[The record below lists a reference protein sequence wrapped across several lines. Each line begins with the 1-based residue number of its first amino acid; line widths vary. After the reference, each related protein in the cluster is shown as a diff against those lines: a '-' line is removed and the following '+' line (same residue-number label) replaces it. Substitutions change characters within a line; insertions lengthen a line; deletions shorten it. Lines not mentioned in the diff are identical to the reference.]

1 MSTREEL
8 PNEPKNVFRAGRGD
22 SPSLRTVEL
31 REPCR
36 TRPNGANCKVVT
48 TQADMLPKC
57 PRACRTPSMCIG
69 SAGACTTPEHKQPR
83 QRSGE
88 SPWSAFRCNW
98 GACRVHAHA
107 AGCNWGAAKC
117 RSASCAKPTRPSRIT
132 TGSPALTVGL
142 NEASKRLQHLRSTWP
157 SCKALFQLQLLP
169 NCAAQFA
176 QFAKCK
182 ITLCQP
188 ETRAWSC
195 LEACS
200 QQSSARTSTPNLK
213 FSKVSHIGSTNKVVA
228 SQPERTVRAVRA
240 VRPCAATVSRHDR
253 L

>member
-1 MSTREEL
+1 MKSFLT
-8 PNEPKNVFRAGRGD
+8 
-22 SPSLRTVEL
+22 SLRTSSEL
-31 REPCR
+31 VVATHRRCARSNCANRAERGR
-36 TRPNGANCKVVT
+36 TVPTARWSPHKQICF
-48 TQADMLPKC
+48 
-57 PRACRTPSMCIG
+57 PS
-69 SAGACTTPEHKQPR
+69 APEHAEHRPCALGVQERAPL
-83 QRSGE
+83 QSTSSHGSDLE
-88 SPWSAFRCNW
+88 SRPGLHFAAI
-98 GACRVHAHA
+98 GVHAHA
-107 AGCNWGAAKC
+107 AGCNWRAAKC